1 MKIKLL
7 ESFPQIDE
15 EFVLGAIVCV
25 DEPLAERW
33 CRLGLAEA
41 IGAIEETDSEHEE
54 PSEERLA

>member
-15 EFVLGAIVCV
+15 EYVLGSIVCV
-25 DEPLAERW
+25 EDPLAEQW

-41 IGAIEETDSEHEE
+41 IGAIEETDPEYAVEK
-54 PSEERLA
+54 AK